1 MTILKIANF
10 NLKMPCVK
18 KNSKTEQHSIGGKC
32 AKLIKVVLVGFFQKL
47 GIGIRLVCQ
56 LFALF
61 FLAHLNSTSRKEPY

>member
-10 NLKMPCVK
+10 NLKMPCAQK
-18 KNSKTEQHSIGGKC
+18 GSKTEQHSIGGKC